1 VAEGFKKG
9 LVDGIKEEIKE
20 PKDSN
25 VYKTLKYI
33 EENTKS
39 EEAKEK
45 LRQLREMSDRDIK
58 MLV

>member
-1 VAEGFKKG
+1 MDG
-9 LVDGIKEEIKE
+9 LKDEIKE
-20 PKDSN
+20 HCDNK

-33 EENTKS
+33 EQNTKS

-45 LRQLREMSDRDIK
+45 LRQLRQMSDKDIK